1 MYRPARERPQ
11 HDRRNG
17 AVEAICVAIVVI
29 AVAALVAWFVIHHGG
44 GVLNQ
49 G

>member
-1 MYRPARERPQ
+1 VREGRHRPEP
-11 HDRRNG
+11 RRGNRVVEILCVLVVVL
-17 AVEAICVAIVVI
+17 AVM
-29 AVAALVAWFVIHHGG
+29 ALVAWFVLHHGG

>member
-1 MYRPARERPQ
+1 VYRPARERAQ
-11 HDRRNG
+11 HDRRNVVLE
-17 AVEAICVAIVVI
+17 AVCVAVVVV